1 MTTGTT
7 SVFFDYGLPFGPL
20 SGTDGEVV
28 CSAGRKS
35 VGFTGKAR
43 IIGYNYF
50 VALSPLNPDVKSHVW
65 SLKMSGMVLEYGF
78 NAIAIV
84 VMHPDRRLV
93 LDASHPE
100 DVKIDSQDFAPY
112 STTVVTC
119 VLSGSILKL
128 YTSDGR
134 APVTLVR
141 GGIFCKAYDL
151 NGLKLEGALPML
163 GLRMDCSLGNAVDIV
178 STPHAVSQLIKE
190 AADGMAT
197 FYD

>member
-134 APVTLVR
+134 AQVTLGKR
-141 GGIFCKAYDL
+141 RL
-151 NGLKLEGALPML
+151 T
-163 GLRMDCSLGNAVDIV
+163 LRTTSRM
-178 STPHAVSQLIKE
+178 
-190 AADGMAT
+190 
-197 FYD
+197 